1 MQTDAFRRLK
11 FELCEYLRLYGAG
24 LKKRANAHLKGAV
37 CKFKSEFSEAE
48 RDYALGKLCREILDE
63 TESELKNLKNRGNGE
78 LPFRLGEL
86 VGEYLKRR
94 CIAGAMPHLRWAY
107 QICARSLRGL
117 DKNDLLRRA
126 YRHERCDTCTV
137 ELYFCMLLDA
147 LDWGAH
153 HFPEVCLIERAYYEQ
168 LIREARDVRE
178 KHEISA
184 RLNLEFE
191 YFIKLYECYFEFKS
205 CGGEVDFYALC
216 KEAGL
221 NLRPQ
226 SLFIMSSERSLNLT
240 INLKRAP
247 NL

>member
-11 FELCEYLRLYGAG
+11 FELSEYLRLYDAG

-37 CKFKSEFSEAE
+37 CKFKREFSEAE
-48 RDYALGKLCREILDE
+48 RDYALGELCREILDE
-63 TESELKNLKNRGNGE
+63 NQSELENLKNRGNGE

-86 VGEYLKRR
+86 VGEYLKKR
-94 CIAGAMPHLRWAY
+94 CIAGEMPHLRWAY
-107 QICARSLRGL
+107 QICAHGLREL

-126 YRHERCDTCTV
+126 YRHERCDARTV

-153 HFPEVCLIERAYYEQ
+153 HFPEGCLIERAYYEQ
-168 LIREARDVRE
+168 LTREARDVMQ

-191 YFIKLYECYFEFKS
+191 YLIKFYECYFEFKS
-205 CGGEVDFYALC
+205 RGGEVDFYALC
-216 KEAGL
+216 EKAGL
-221 NLRPQ
+221 N
-226 SLFIMSSERSLNLT
+226 F
-240 INLKRAP
+240 AP
-247 NL
+247 VKSFYYE

>member
-11 FELCEYLRLYGAG
+11 FELCEYLRLYDAG

-37 CKFKSEFSEAE
+37 RKFKSEFSEAE
-48 RDYALGKLCREILDE
+48 RDYALGELCREILDE
-63 TESELKNLKNRGNGE
+63 NGSELKKLKSRGNGE

-178 KHEISA
+178 KHEIST

-216 KEAGL
+216 EKAGL
-221 NLRPQ
+221 N
-226 SLFIMSSERSLNLT
+226 F
-240 INLKRAP
+240 AP
-247 NL
+247 AKSFYYE